1 MEATVSKKS
10 REQPDAKDSLSSVKM
25 KDKTFTCFQDFIET
39 DLGIKMPESKRA
51 MLQSRLQKR
60 LRACGIDNYEKYCDY
75 VFSPEGLRKELHQ
88 MINVVTTNK
97 TDFFREPHHFDFLVQ
112 TALPYLIENHHWGVR
127 KKVTAWSAACS
138 TGEEPYTLAM
148 VLSEFQNHNT
158 GFHFSILA
166 TDISTRVLETAANGI
181 YEHSRAEPIPMLLR
195 KKYLLKSKNQK
206 ENIVR
211 VIGELRG
218 LIQFQRLNLMDDSY
232 DIHERMDIIF
242 CRNVIIYFDRP
253 TQEQVLNR
261 LCRHLIPGGFM
272 FMGHS
277 ETLGGLRVPLTPVAP
292 TIYQKV
298 TT

>member
-10 REQPDAKDSLSSVKM
+10 GDQPDAQDSLSSLKM
-25 KDKTFTCFQDFIET
+25 KDKTFARFRDFIET
-39 DLGIKMPESKRA
+39 DLGIKMPESKRT

-60 LRACGIDNYEKYCDY
+60 LRACGINNYEEYCAY

-112 TALPYLIENHHWGVR
+112 TALPYLIENHRWGVR

-138 TGEEPYTLAM
+138 TGEEPYSLAM
-148 VLSEFQNHNT
+148 VLSEFQNHNS

-166 TDISTRVLETAANGI
+166 TDISTRVLQTAANGI
-181 YEHSRAEPIPMLLR
+181 YEHSRAEPIPLLLR
-195 KKYLLKSKNQK
+195 KKYLLKSKDQK
-206 ENIVR
+206 QDLVR
-211 VIGELRG
+211 LAPELRD
-218 LIQFQRLNLMDDSY
+218 LVQFQRLNLMDDVY

-277 ETLGGLRVPLTPVAP
+277 ETLGGLKVPLTPVAT

-298 TT
+298 GT